1 MPNRKEVVK
10 FYISLEGDTE
20 EWYFKHLQSLVNV
33 NQNSTFNLK
42 LETKLNKSPKKFIK
56 NIPIAEANCFHIFDH
71 ESNSYEHNVLFK
83 KILKE
88 VKEINDTYQDKVLYK
103 AGYSNL
109 SFDFTQGEIFKHSV
123 ALRAISAAYQ
133 SSLWSKF

>member
-10 FYISLEGDTE
+10 FYISLEGGTE

-56 NIPIAEANCFHIFDH
+56 NIPIAEANCFHIFDY

-83 KILKE
+83 KIKR
-88 VKEINDTYQDKVLYK
+88 
-103 AGYSNL
+103 NL
-109 SFDFTQGEIFKHSV
+109 WI
-123 ALRAISAAYQ
+123 
-133 SSLWSKF
+133 